1 MVRLALLVEKAS
13 KRRMHAKTL
22 YQSSKK
28 LMFALLF
35 YRGISQSVT
44 FQVTHA
50 LPIRVKCFD
59 AALQCWIC
67 L

>member
-1 MVRLALLVEKAS
+1 MQRLCIKV
-13 KRRMHAKTL
+13 AK
-22 YQSSKK
+22 
-28 LMFALLF
+28 MFALLF
-35 YRGISQSVT
+35 YHGIQSEGRFT
-44 FQVTHA
+44 FQVIHA

>member
-1 MVRLALLVEKAS
+1 MQRPCIKV
-13 KRRMHAKTL
+13 AK
-22 YQSSKK
+22 
-28 LMFALLF
+28 MFALLF
-35 YRGISQSVT
+35 YQHGIQSEGRFT

>member
-1 MVRLALLVEKAS
+1 MVRLALLVDKAS

-28 LMFALLF
+28 MFALLF
-35 YRGISQSVT
+35 YHGIQSEGRLT

-50 LPIRVKCFD
+50 LPIRVK
-59 AALQCWIC
+59 
-67 L
+67 